1 MKKLFFQLPLLIL
14 ISSVLAAEES
24 SLNLD
29 IQLVTKDIEIFH
41 NQEDVSLT
49 TEIIKILS
57 DQHYVKKPYSSIRPK
72 TFDLFIERLDP
83 AKNIFLE
90 SELPSYQVNLNLL
103 DDGFKSDLAK
113 AFKLFE
119 IYKNRYLNRH
129 DAQVAFL
136 NQIKEQDLLLNRK
149 IRRDRGEAI
158 RPGEL
163 NELKTLWEDL
173 IRNDVIQLILSGNT
187 LEEAKGKLFKRLTNQ
202 KNFFSQT
209 RQEDIFNIYANS
221 ITSSYGPHTNYMSP
235 KRKEDFDINMSLS
248 LEGIGALLSSDG
260 MYTTIA
266 SLVAGGPAEK
276 SDSIKPNDRIIGV
289 AQDGDENITDVIGW
303 RIDDVVKLI
312 RGPKNSKVKLE
323 IIPATSLDDSNTQVI
338 EITRN
343 IVKLEDQAAEK
354 NIIEIERSSK
364 KFKIGVIE
372 LPAFYFDFEAYQKRD
387 YNYRSSSKDVKKLLS
402 ELKKENVDGL
412 ILDLRNNGGGSLY
425 EANALAHLF
434 LGRGTTVQIKNS
446 AGNIHSLGEK
456 WGYQFF
462 NAPLAILVNKFS
474 ASASEILAGAIQD
487 YDRGLVIGTETF
499 GKGTVQRV
507 DQLTSGQLKF
517 TESKFYRVSGS
528 STQNEGV
535 TPDISLP
542 TTINIDEVG
551 ENQLPGA
558 LEHDN
563 IPTAK
568 YRDFGRINPYLDELK
583 EKNKERISQSV
594 FYQNLSQRKEWRE
607 LQEIE
612 WLELNLEKRRA
623 IKDRTEKELLAL
635 ENSLRSQMNLETFPT
650 YQEFLDREDDP
661 DKISFDKKEIKE
673 TANILIDL
681 IESKNKTTMAS
692 LEAG

>member
-1 MKKLFFQLPLLIL
+1 MKKLFFQLPLLIFISFILKSEGSNPIEDNQL
-14 ISSVLAAEES
+14 I
-24 SLNLD
+24 D
-29 IQLVTKDIEIFH
+29 RDKKIFH
-41 NQEDVSLT
+41 NQKDVALT
-49 TEIIKILS
+49 SEIIEILS
-57 DQHYVKKPYSSIRPK
+57 KQHYVKKPYASIRSK
-72 TFDLFIERLDP
+72 TLNLFIEELDP

-90 SELPSYQVNLNLL
+90 SEVLPFQDNLNVMNNNIN
-103 DDGFKSDLAK
+103 SDLVGI
-113 AFKLFE
+113 FKLFE
-119 IYKNRYLNRH
+119 IYKNRYLTRH
-129 DAQVAFL
+129 TIQIEFL
-136 NQIKEQDLLLNRK
+136 GQLTEQDLLLNKK
-149 IRRDRGEAI
+149 IRRDRSEAV
-158 RPGEL
+158 RPSRL
-163 NELKTLWEDL
+163 DELKALWKDL
-173 IRNDVIQLILSGNT
+173 IINDVIQLILSGNT
-187 LEEAKGKLFKRLTNQ
+187 LEEAKEKLSKRLTNQ

-209 RQEDIFNIYANS
+209 RHEHIFNIYANS
-221 ITSSYGPHTNYMSP
+221 LTGSYGPHTNYMSP
-235 KRKEDFDINMSLS
+235 KTKEDFDINMSLS

-303 RIDDVVKLI
+303 RIDDVVRLI
-312 RGPKNSKVKLE
+312 RGPKDSKVKLE
-323 IIPATSLDDSNTQVI
+323 IIPATSLDDSNTQII
-338 EITRN
+338 EIKRN
-343 IVKLEDQAAEK
+343 VVKLEDKAAK
-354 NIIEIERSSK
+354 KDIIEIERPSK
-364 KFKIGVIE
+364 TFKIGVIE
-372 LPAFYFDFEAYQKRD
+372 LPDFYFDFEAYQNRD

-402 ELKKENVDGL
+402 ELKREDVDGL

-462 NAPLAILVNKFS
+462 DGPLAILVNKFS

-507 DQLTSGQLKF
+507 DQLTTGQLKF

-528 STQNEGV
+528 STQNKGV
-535 TPDISLP
+535 TPDIFLP
-542 TTINIDEVG
+542 TMVDTDEFG

-563 IPTAK
+563 IPPTK
-568 YRDFGRINPYLDELK
+568 FRDFERIDPYLSELKAKNNFRINK
-583 EKNKERISQSV
+583 SI
-594 FYQNLSQRKEWRE
+594 FYQYLKGRKEWRKM
-607 LQEIE
+607 QEID
-612 WLELNLEKRRA
+612 WLKLNLETRRE

-635 ENSLRSQMNLETFPT
+635 ENSLRSQMNLEIFST
-650 YQEFLDREDDP
+650 YQEFLDREEDP
-661 DKISFDKKEIKE
+661 DNISFTKKEIDE
-673 TANILIDL
+673 TANILTDL
-681 IESKNKTTMAS
+681 IESKNKPTLAS

>member
-1 MKKLFFQLPLLIL
+1 ML
-14 ISSVLAAEES
+14 
-24 SLNLD
+24 
-29 IQLVTKDIEIFH
+29 
-41 NQEDVSLT
+41 
-49 TEIIKILS
+49 
-57 DQHYVKKPYSSIRPK
+57 
-72 TFDLFIERLDP
+72 
-83 AKNIFLE
+83 
-90 SELPSYQVNLNLL
+90 SYQENLNLL
-103 DDGFKSDLAK
+103 NGGFKSDLAE

-119 IYKNRYLNRH
+119 IYKNRYLDRH
-129 DAQVAFL
+129 DTQVAFL
-136 NQIKEQDLLLNRK
+136 NQVVEKDLLLNRT
-149 IRRDRGEAI
+149 IRRDRSEAI
-158 RPGEL
+158 RHSEL
-163 NELKTLWEDL
+163 NNLKTLWEDL
-173 IRNDVIQLILSGNT
+173 IINDVILLILSGNS
-187 LEEAKGKLFKRLTNQ
+187 LEEAKEKLLKRLSNQ
-202 KNFFSQT
+202 KNFFLQT

-221 ITSSYGPHTNYMSP
+221 VTSSYGPHTNYMSP

-312 RGPKNSKVKLE
+312 RGPKDSKVKLE

-372 LPAFYFDFEAYQKRD
+372 LPAFYFDFEAYQNRD

-542 TTINIDEVG
+542 TLIDIDEVG

-563 IPTAK
+563 IPTTR
-568 YRDFGRINPYLDELK
+568 YRDFGRIDPYLDELK
-583 EKNKERISQSV
+583 EKNKQRISKSI
-594 FYQNLSQRKEWRE
+594 FYQNLNKRKEWRK
-607 LQEIE
+607 LQQID
-612 WLELNLEKRRA
+612 WLELNLNKRKA
-623 IKDRTEKELLAL
+623 IKDKTEKELLAL
-635 ENSLRSQMNLETFPT
+635 ENSLRSQMNLKTFPT

-661 DKISFDKKEIKE
+661 DKISFDKREIKE

-681 IESKNKTTMAS
+681 IESKNRTTIAL
-692 LEAG
+692 LEVG

>member
-1 MKKLFFQLPLLIL
+1 MKKLFFQLPLFIFISFVLKSEGSNPIQDNQLI
-14 ISSVLAAEES
+14 
-24 SLNLD
+24 D
-29 IQLVTKDIEIFH
+29 KDKKIFH
-41 NQEDVSLT
+41 NQKDVALT
-49 TEIIKILS
+49 TEIIEILS
-57 DQHYVKKPYSSIRPK
+57 KQHYVKKPYTSIRSK
-72 TFDLFIERLDP
+72 ALNLFVERLDP

-90 SELPSYQVNLNLL
+90 SELLPYQTDLNLL
-103 DDGFKSDLAK
+103 NNDINSDLIGV
-113 AFKLFE
+113 FKLFE
-119 IYKNRYLNRH
+119 IYKNRYLARH
-129 DAQVAFL
+129 TAQVEFL
-136 NQIKEQDLLLNRK
+136 GQLTDQDLLLNKK
-149 IRRDRGEAI
+149 IRRDRSEAV
-158 RPGEL
+158 RPSRL
-163 NELKTLWEDL
+163 DELKVLWKDL
-173 IRNDVIQLILSGNT
+173 IINDVIQLILNGNN
-187 LEEAKGKLFKRLTNQ
+187 LEEAKEKLSKSLSNQ
-202 KNFFSQT
+202 KNYFLQT
-209 RQEDIFNIYANS
+209 RHEDIFNIYANS
-221 ITSSYGPHTNYMSP
+221 LTNSYGPHTNYMSP
-235 KRKEDFDINMSLS
+235 KTKEDFDINMSLS

-312 RGPKNSKVKLE
+312 RGPKDSKVKLE
-323 IIPATSLDDSNTQVI
+323 IIPATSLDDSNTQII
-338 EITRN
+338 EIKRN

-354 NIIEIERSSK
+354 DIIEIKRHSK
-364 KFKIGVIE
+364 TFKIGVIE
-372 LPAFYFDFEAYQKRD
+372 LPAFYFDFEAYHNRD
-387 YNYRSSSKDVKKLLS
+387 YSYRSASKDVKKLVS
-402 ELKKENVDGL
+402 ELKMEDVDGL

-446 AGNIHSLGEK
+446 AGNIHSLGER

-462 NAPLAILVNKFS
+462 DGPLAILVNKFS

-528 STQNEGV
+528 STQNNGV
-535 TPDISLP
+535 TPDIFLP
-542 TTINIDEVG
+542 TMVDTDEFG

-563 IPTAK
+563 IPPTK
-568 YRDFGRINPYLDELK
+568 FRDFERIDPYLSELKAKNNFRINK
-583 EKNKERISQSV
+583 SI
-594 FYQNLSQRKEWRE
+594 FYQNLKGRKEWRKM
-607 LQEIE
+607 QEID
-612 WLELNLEKRRA
+612 WLKLNLEKRRE

-635 ENSLRSQMNLETFPT
+635 ENSLRSQMNLDIFST
-650 YQEFLDREDDP
+650 YQEFLDREEDP
-661 DKISFDKKEIKE
+661 DNISFNKKEINE
-673 TANILIDL
+673 TANILADL
-681 IESKNKTTMAS
+681 IESKNKPTLAL

>member
-1 MKKLFFQLPLLIL
+1 MKKLFFQLPLLML
-14 ISSVLAAEES
+14 ICPVLAAEES
-24 SLNLD
+24 DLNLD
-29 IQLVTKDIEIFH
+29 IQFVTRDIEIFH
-41 NQEDVSLT
+41 NIEDVSLT

-57 DQHYVKKPYSSIRPK
+57 DQHYLKKPYSSIRPK
-72 TFDLFIERLDP
+72 TFDLFVERLDP

-90 SELPSYQVNLNLL
+90 SEVLSYQENLNLL
-103 DDGFKSDLAK
+103 NGGFKSDLAE

-119 IYKNRYLNRH
+119 IYKNRYLDRH
-129 DAQVAFL
+129 DTQVAFL
-136 NQIKEQDLLLNRK
+136 NQVVEKDLLLNRK
-149 IRRDRGEAI
+149 IRRDRSEAI
-158 RPGEL
+158 RHSEL
-163 NELKTLWEDL
+163 NNLKTLWEDL
-173 IRNDVIQLILSGNT
+173 IINDVIQLILSGNS
-187 LEEAKGKLFKRLTNQ
+187 LEEAKEKLLKRLSNQ
-202 KNFFSQT
+202 KNFFLQT

-221 ITSSYGPHTNYMSP
+221 VTSSYGPHTNYMSP

-312 RGPKNSKVKLE
+312 RGPKDSKVKLE

-372 LPAFYFDFEAYQKRD
+372 LPAFYFDFEAYQNRD
-387 YNYRSSSKDVKKLLS
+387 YNYRSSSKDVKNLLS

-542 TTINIDEVG
+542 TIIDIDEVG

-563 IPTAK
+563 IPTTR
-568 YRDFGRINPYLDELK
+568 YRDFGRIDPYLDELK
-583 EKNKERISQSV
+583 EKNKQRISKSI
-594 FYQNLSQRKEWRE
+594 FYQNLNKRKEWRK
-607 LQEIE
+607 LQQID
-612 WLELNLEKRRA
+612 WLELNLNKRKA
-623 IKDRTEKELLAL
+623 IKDKTEKELLAL
-635 ENSLRSQMNLETFPT
+635 ENSLRSQMNLKTFPT

-661 DKISFDKKEIKE
+661 DKISFDKREIKE

-681 IESKNKTTMAS
+681 IESKNRTTIAL
-692 LEAG
+692 LEVG

>member
-1 MKKLFFQLPLLIL
+1 MKKLFFQLPLLIFISFILKSEGSNPIEDNQL
-14 ISSVLAAEES
+14 I
-24 SLNLD
+24 D
-29 IQLVTKDIEIFH
+29 RDKKIFH
-41 NQEDVSLT
+41 NQKDVALT
-49 TEIIKILS
+49 SEIIEILS
-57 DQHYVKKPYSSIRPK
+57 KQHYVKKPYASIRSK
-72 TFDLFIERLDP
+72 TLNLFIEELDP

-90 SELPSYQVNLNLL
+90 SEVLPFQDNLNVMNNNIN
-103 DDGFKSDLAK
+103 SDLVGI
-113 AFKLFE
+113 FKLFE
-119 IYKNRYLNRH
+119 IYKNRYLTRH
-129 DAQVAFL
+129 TVQVEFL
-136 NQIKEQDLLLNRK
+136 GQLTEQDLLLNKK
-149 IRRDRGEAI
+149 IRRDRSEAI
-158 RPGEL
+158 RSNRLDEL
-163 NELKTLWEDL
+163 RTLWKDL
-173 IRNDVIQLILSGNT
+173 IINDVIQLILSGNT
-187 LEEAKGKLFKRLTNQ
+187 LEEAKEKLSKRLTNQ

-209 RQEDIFNIYANS
+209 RHEHIFNIYANS
-221 ITSSYGPHTNYMSP
+221 LTGSYGPHTNYMSP
-235 KRKEDFDINMSLS
+235 KTKEDFDINMSLS

-303 RIDDVVKLI
+303 RIDDVVRLI
-312 RGPKNSKVKLE
+312 RGPKDSKVKLE
-323 IIPATSLDDSNTQVI
+323 IIPATSLDDSNTQII
-338 EITRN
+338 EIKRN
-343 IVKLEDQAAEK
+343 VVKLEDKAAK
-354 NIIEIERSSK
+354 KDIIEIERPSK
-364 KFKIGVIE
+364 TFKIGVIE
-372 LPAFYFDFEAYQKRD
+372 LPDFYFDFEAYQNRD

-402 ELKKENVDGL
+402 ELKREDVDGL

-462 NAPLAILVNKFS
+462 DGPLAILVNKFS

-507 DQLTSGQLKF
+507 DQLTTGQLKF

-528 STQNEGV
+528 STQNKGV
-535 TPDISLP
+535 TPDIFLP
-542 TTINIDEVG
+542 TMVDTDEFG

-563 IPTAK
+563 IPPTK
-568 YRDFGRINPYLDELK
+568 FRDFERIDPYLSELKAKNNFRINK
-583 EKNKERISQSV
+583 SI
-594 FYQNLSQRKEWRE
+594 FYQHLKGRKEWRKM
-607 LQEIE
+607 QEID
-612 WLELNLEKRRA
+612 WLKLNLETRRE

-635 ENSLRSQMNLETFPT
+635 ENSLRSQMNLEIFST
-650 YQEFLDREDDP
+650 YQEFLDREEDP
-661 DKISFDKKEIKE
+661 DNISFTKKEIDE
-673 TANILIDL
+673 TANILTDL
-681 IESKNKTTMAS
+681 IESKNKPTLAS

>member
-1 MKKLFFQLPLLIL
+1 MKKLFFQLPLLIFISFILKSEGSNPIEDNQL
-14 ISSVLAAEES
+14 I
-24 SLNLD
+24 D
-29 IQLVTKDIEIFH
+29 RDKKIFH
-41 NQEDVSLT
+41 NQKDVALT
-49 TEIIKILS
+49 SEIIEILS
-57 DQHYVKKPYSSIRPK
+57 KQHYVQKPYASIRSK
-72 TFDLFIERLDP
+72 TLNLFIEELDP

-90 SELPSYQVNLNLL
+90 SEVLPFQDNLNVMNNNIN
-103 DDGFKSDLAK
+103 SDLVGI
-113 AFKLFE
+113 FKLFE
-119 IYKNRYLNRH
+119 IYKNRYLTRH
-129 DAQVAFL
+129 TVQVEFL
-136 NQIKEQDLLLNRK
+136 GQLTEQDLLLNKK
-149 IRRDRGEAI
+149 IRRDRSETI
-158 RPGEL
+158 RSNRLDEL
-163 NELKTLWEDL
+163 GTLWKDL
-173 IRNDVIQLILSGNT
+173 IINDVIQLILSGNT
-187 LEEAKGKLFKRLTNQ
+187 LEEAKEKLSKRLTNQ

-209 RQEDIFNIYANS
+209 RHEHIFNIYANS
-221 ITSSYGPHTNYMSP
+221 LTGSYGPHTNYMSP
-235 KRKEDFDINMSLS
+235 KTKEDFDINMSLS

-303 RIDDVVKLI
+303 RIDDVVRLI
-312 RGPKNSKVKLE
+312 RGPKDSKVKLE
-323 IIPATSLDDSNTQVI
+323 IIPATSLDDSNTQII
-338 EITRN
+338 EIKRN
-343 IVKLEDQAAEK
+343 VVKLEDKAAK
-354 NIIEIERSSK
+354 KDIIEIERPSK
-364 KFKIGVIE
+364 TFKIGVIE
-372 LPAFYFDFEAYQKRD
+372 LPDFYFDFEAYQNRD

-402 ELKKENVDGL
+402 ELKREDVDGL

-462 NAPLAILVNKFS
+462 DGPLAILVNKFS

-507 DQLTSGQLKF
+507 DQLTTGQLKF

-528 STQNEGV
+528 STQNKGV
-535 TPDISLP
+535 TPDIFLP
-542 TTINIDEVG
+542 TIVDTDEFG

-563 IPTAK
+563 IPPTK
-568 YRDFGRINPYLDELK
+568 FRDFERIDPYLSELKAKNNFRINK
-583 EKNKERISQSV
+583 SI
-594 FYQNLSQRKEWRE
+594 FYQHLKGRKEWRKM
-607 LQEIE
+607 QEID
-612 WLELNLEKRRA
+612 WLKLNLETRRE

-635 ENSLRSQMNLETFPT
+635 ENSLRSQMNLEIFST
-650 YQEFLDREDDP
+650 YQEFLDREEDP
-661 DKISFDKKEIKE
+661 DNISFTKKEIDE
-673 TANILIDL
+673 TANILTDL
-681 IESKNKTTMAS
+681 IESKNKPTLAS